1 MKASSP
7 DQSIIADAGAG
18 LTVFL
23 VSIPLCMGV
32 AEASN
37 ASVYSGLIAGA
48 VGGVVVGLLSRS
60 PLSVSGP
67 SAGLAALFATQLS
80 KLQSFENLLP
90 AVALAGILQV
100 IFGLL
105 RLGSASAF
113 FPTSAI
119 KGLIAAVGLILVLK
133 QIPHVLGHD
142 PDMEGEM
149 SFFQPDNKNTFTEI
163 LSILDD
169 FHPGAAFIGVLSLVL
184 LLLWKR
190 VDWLRKL
197 PVPAPVCVAAL
208 GIGINVAF
216 KAFESSWAVGETHLV
231 TLPPAGAGSPW
242 SWFSGSSVWD
252 AFQNPD
258 VHWAALSIAL
268 VASLE
273 TLVNL
278 EALAKIDPVQRRT
291 SPNRELLA
299 QGAGNIVCG
308 LAGGLPISS
317 VLERGAVNLS
327 AGALSQHSAV
337 FHGFLIFGC
346 VALAPRWINQIPLA
360 VFGALLV
367 ATGASLARVELF
379 KQMWREG
386 KNQFIPFSVTVG
398 ATLFTDLS
406 TGILLGLFTSI
417 AFILRSNFLQPIH
430 RVLEKHIS
438 GDVLRIQLP
447 TQVTVFNRATLEK
460 LLWEVPRGGH
470 VLLDAR
476 HTEYIDPDVQDLF
489 EDFQHSTAAAHGV
502 QLSKTGFKG
511 GYGKIRDDIQYVDYT
526 SRELQSSM
534 TPVTVLEI
542 LKAGHERFRTGQ
554 RIDRDFGRQ
563 VSATA
568 DGQFPLAVI
577 LTCIDSRSP
586 AELIFDL
593 GLGDIFSIRIA
604 GNIARDKVLGS
615 MEYSCAVAG
624 AKLLV
629 VMGHSSCG
637 AVKAAVSFAASGE
650 SISEKTGCVTLEHL
664 LTEIQKTI
672 EPNELPRI
680 LHWPAEQKSAFTDN
694 VAKRNVLRT
703 ILGIRH
709 NSSTLDALVKDG
721 KLAIV
726 GAFYDVKT
734 GQVRFYQTK
743 DSFPTP
749 LGLPDLEVEL
759 LQESSPN
766 IAQASPSP
774 DLSSAEETP
783 VPA

>member
-1 MKASSP
+1 MKSTSSI
-7 DQSIIADAGAG
+7 QRLIADAGAG

-32 AEASN
+32 AEASD
-37 ASVYSGLIAGA
+37 ASVYTGLIAGV
-48 VGGVVVGLLSRS
+48 VGGVVVGLLSS
-60 PLSVSGP
+60 SSLSVSGP
-67 SAGLAALFATQLS
+67 SAGLAALVVSLLA

-90 AVALAGILQV
+90 AVVLAGLLQV
-100 IFGLL
+100 VFGLL
-105 RLGSASAF
+105 RLGSAAAF
-113 FPTSAI
+113 FPSSAV
-119 KGLIAAVGLILVLK
+119 KGLIAAVGLILMLK

-142 PDMEGEM
+142 PDTEGEM

-163 LSILDD
+163 FSILDD
-169 FHPGAAFIGVLSLVL
+169 FHPGAAFVGVFSLSLL
-184 LLLWKR
+184 LFWNR
-190 VDWLRKL
+190 VGWLRKF
-197 PVPAPVCVAAL
+197 PIPAPVCVAAL
-208 GIGINVAF
+208 GIGINAVFTAVG
-216 KAFESSWAVGETHLV
+216 SSWTIEETHRVNLPLV
-231 TLPPAGAGSPW
+231 VTGGAW
-242 SWFSGSSVWD
+242 SWFSGKPVWS
-252 AFQNPD
+252 ALQNPD
-258 VHWAALSIAL
+258 VYWAALLIAL

-273 TLVNL
+273 TLVNI
-278 EALAKIDPVQRRT
+278 EALGKIDPVQRRS

-308 LAGGLPISS
+308 LTGGLPISS
-317 VLERGAVNLS
+317 VLERGAVNLA
-327 AGALSQHSAV
+327 AGAMSKRSTV

-346 VALAPRWINQIPLA
+346 VSLMPRWINQIPLA

-367 ATGASLARVELF
+367 ATGASLAKVRLF
-379 KQMWREG
+379 RQMWREG
-386 KNQFIPFSVTVG
+386 INQFIPFSVTVG
-398 ATLFTDLS
+398 VTLFTDLS

-430 RVLEKHIS
+430 RVLEKHLS

-460 LLWEVPRGGH
+460 LLWEMPRGGH

-476 HTEYIDPDVQDLF
+476 NTDYIDPDVQDLL
-489 EDFQHSTAAAHGV
+489 EDFQRSAAAAHGV
-502 QLSKTGFKG
+502 RLSKVGFKK
-511 GYGKIRDDIQYVDYT
+511 GYGKIEDDIQYVDYT
-526 SRELQSSM
+526 SRELQSAL

-568 DGQFPLAVI
+568 GGQFPMAVI

-593 GLGDIFSIRIA
+593 GLGDIFSVRIA

-637 AVKAAVSFAASGE
+637 AVHAAVSFAASGE
-650 SISEKTGCVTLEHL
+650 SVSKSTGCVTLETL

-672 EPNELPRI
+672 PPEELPQI
-680 LHWPAEQKSAFTDN
+680 IHWRPEQKSEFSDTI
-694 VAKRNVLRT
+694 AKRNVLRT
-703 ILGIRH
+703 ISGIRR
-709 NSSTLDALVKDG
+709 NSSTLDTLVRDG

-734 GQVRFYQTK
+734 GHVRFYKTA
-743 DSFPTP
+743 DSYPTP
-749 LGLPDLEVEL
+749 LELADLEVEL
-759 LQESSPN
+759 QQES
-766 IAQASPSP
+766 
-774 DLSSAEETP
+774 TP
-783 VPA
+783 VHPAPVPRAVLQTLQDPSV